1 MGNKASHSESE
12 QDAQPAGGAANR
24 RLHNNDATAGEVGD
38 GDDVVEVPPP
48 MQPISSTPLSTAL
61 GAAAEGAPESST
73 NHVGGDPLANH
84 SDKVGGANCDDAA
97 AAAAAAP
104 PPPETDPDALEKIL
118 TQRRYR
124 LQELLESEQTYVQD
138 LEQCVEYIKFMRTS
152 KEAEEPEL
160 AMPEDLKEG
169 KDRMIFGNIEAIHEW
184 HRE

>member
-1 MGNKASHSESE
+1 MG
-12 QDAQPAGGAANR
+12 
-24 RLHNNDATAGEVGD
+24 TGD
-38 GDDVVEVPPP
+38 N
-48 MQPISSTPLSTAL
+48 S
-61 GAAAEGAPESST
+61 
-73 NHVGGDPLANH
+73 GGDPLANH
-84 SDKVGGANCDDAA
+84 SDKVGGANGDEV